1 MPDLKERLLPPKPAS
16 AANLRDPSYRP
27 SASGRQPFQVVDVVG
42 LKKRGQGLRSWIH
55 VDASGNSQVI
65 EVDKF
70 TMMRRCDL
78 PARDLRLLDP
88 LFVYPSTILGREKA
102 IVVNLEQI
110 RCIITADEVLLLN
123 SLDSYVFHYVA
134 ELQRRL
140 TTAGVGEV
148 WQSERNELSR
158 RGNKSFDNMFGS
170 VSPDYLPFEFRALE
184 IALEAACT
192 FLDSQMDK
200 TSFTL
205 GKEGALFQFC
215 FLDVVEEEEVYIG
228 WKRQLV
234 LSSWSVG
241 VTDVLF
247 NCMLHPSTWL
257 EGICHRKEVE
267 MLRPQRQYASLFC
280 FLATELEIEAY
291 PLLDELTSK
300 ISTLNL
306 ERVRRLKSRLVALTR
321 RVQKVRDEIEQLM
334 DDDGDMAEMYLT
346 EKKMRMESSFY
357 GDQALMGYRSTDGV
371 QSASAPVSPVSS
383 PPESRKLE
391 KSLSTARSRHE
402 STRSSTESATESIAE
417 LEMLLEAYFVVIDS
431 TLNKLTSLR
440 EYIDD
445 TEDFINIQLDNVR
458 NQLIQFELLLTT
470 ATFVVAIFGVV
481 AGIFGMNFPIP
492 LFDDE
497 GAFKWVLVITGVAGI
512 VIFCSFLWFFK
523 YRRLMP
529 L

>member
-1 MPDLKERLLPPKPAS
+1 MADLKERLLP
-16 AANLRDPSYRP
+16 LRPSPVVNVREQSFRP
-27 SASGRQPFQVVDVVG
+27 SASGRSLFQGTDFLG
-42 LKKRGQGLRSWIH
+42 LKKRGQSIRSWIR
-55 VDASGNSQVI
+55 VDTSGNSQII

-110 RCIITADEVLLLN
+110 RCIINADEVLLLN
-123 SLDSYVFHYVA
+123 SLDSYVLQYVV

-140 TTAGVGEV
+140 TQAGDGEA
-148 WQSERNELSR
+148 WQSDGPNSQQSR
-158 RGNKSFDNMFGS
+158 DVFENT
-170 VSPDYLPFEFRALE
+170 SPDYLPFEFRALE
-184 IALEAACT
+184 VALESACA
-192 FLDSQMDK
+192 FLDTQ
-200 TSFTL
+200 
-205 GKEGALFQFC
+205 A
-215 FLDVVEEEEVYIG
+215 
-228 WKRQLV
+228 
-234 LSSWSVG
+234 
-241 VTDVLF
+241 
-247 NCMLHPSTWL
+247 
-257 EGICHRKEVE
+257 
-267 MLRPQRQYASLFC
+267 A
-280 FLATELEIEAY
+280 ELEIEAY

-346 EKKMRMESSFY
+346 EKKRRMDLFY
-357 GDQALMGYRSTDGV
+357 GDQSFIGYSSTGSGLSV
-371 QSASAPVSPVSS
+371 SAPNSPVST
-383 PPESRKLE
+383 PDGRKLE
-391 KSLSTARSRHE
+391 KSLSVGRSRQDSMKSSD
-402 STRSSTESATESIAE
+402 STTENIEE

-431 TLNKLTSLR
+431 TLNKLTSLK
-440 EYIDD
+440 EYIED

-458 NQLIQFELLLTT
+458 NQLIQFELLLST

-481 AGIFGMNFPIP
+481 AGVFGMNFSIS
-492 LFDDE
+492 LFNE
-497 GAFKWVLVITGVAGI
+497 PEAFKWVLIITGICGVI
-512 VIFCSFLWFFK
+512 IFCSFLWFFK